1 MLIDVTPTVL
11 VDKYTGRRNERKLIN
26 MISRIAREYAP
37 SVIFIDNGEKPWS
50 KRTRPE
56 DIDLKPKRFA
66 RYYPNL
72 VKDIKRGDQVT

>member
-1 MLIDVTPTVL
+1 MTPTVL

-50 KRTRPE
+50 KHVPPDERH
-56 DIDLKPKRFA
+56 LKPKRFA

-72 VKDIKRGDQVT
+72 VKNIKRGDQVT